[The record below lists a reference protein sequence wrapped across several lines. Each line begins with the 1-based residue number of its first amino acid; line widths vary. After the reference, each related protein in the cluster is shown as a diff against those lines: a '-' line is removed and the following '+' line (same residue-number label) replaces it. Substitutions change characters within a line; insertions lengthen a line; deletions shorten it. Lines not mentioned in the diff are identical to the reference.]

1 MSDQNRRQ
9 QVIDRLKDKEKIK
22 VLFVCLGNE

>member
-22 VLFVCLGNE
+22 VLFVCLGNK